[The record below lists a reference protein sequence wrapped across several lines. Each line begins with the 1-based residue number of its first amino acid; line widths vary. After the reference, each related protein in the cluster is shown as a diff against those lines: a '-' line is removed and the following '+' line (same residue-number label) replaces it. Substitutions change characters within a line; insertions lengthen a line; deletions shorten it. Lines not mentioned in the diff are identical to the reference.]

1 MLALAVVISCIQRGE
16 VGTASTYRPGPLQG
30 AEPWGSI
37 TLTGVPAGVDRSVS
51 IGIEVV
57 SDGMPKDLQIED
69 VRLIAA
75 PTGLRMD
82 GALASTGRGESF
94 ICVGSSRSFPP
105 RGCRVEPLEGWMVSG
120 EAIEHHGF
128 QIVLGLSVSERGP
141 LGYPGVLLTYTD
153 PSGERFTDVFLQGG
167 QVCAPMKEGRIGC
180 PRSGEVRR
188 EQRRIAGDLEAGR
201 FVIPKGA

>member
-1 MLALAVVISCIQRGE
+1 
-16 VGTASTYRPGPLQG
+16 
-30 AEPWGSI
+30 
-37 TLTGVPAGVDRSVS
+37 
-51 IGIEVV
+51 
-57 SDGMPKDLQIED
+57 
-69 VRLIAA
+69 
-75 PTGLRMD
+75 
-82 GALASTGRGESF
+82 
-94 ICVGSSRSFPP
+94 
-105 RGCRVEPLEGWMVSG
+105 MVSG

-128 QIVLGLSVSERGP
+128 QIVLGLSVSERGT